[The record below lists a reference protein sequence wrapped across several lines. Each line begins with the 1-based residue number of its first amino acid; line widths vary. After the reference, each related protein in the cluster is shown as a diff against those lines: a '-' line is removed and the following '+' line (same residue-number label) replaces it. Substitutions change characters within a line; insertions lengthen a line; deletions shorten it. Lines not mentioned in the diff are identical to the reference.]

1 MQSSEEMGMFIKDW
15 KKDLFTIPNMLSL
28 FRLLLI
34 PVYVVIY
41 LNAETAVDYY
51 IAGGILAV
59 SCLTDMID
67 GQIARH
73 FNMISTIGKILDPLA
88 DKITQ
93 FTLIVCLAIT
103 YPVLIPL
110 MVLFFIK
117 EVFQLV
123 AGFLTLRKGKM
134 LSGALISG
142 KICTAVLFVSLIVLV
157 MFPQIPAEAVNVI
170 MAVDTILLMIAFL
183 HYAIT
188 YFTHGTMIQELDPKE
203 NEENA

>member
-1 MQSSEEMGMFIKDW
+1 MFIKDW
-15 KKDLFTIPNMLSL
+15 KKDFFTIPNMLSL

-34 PVYVVIY
+34 PVYIVIY
-41 LNAETAVDYY
+41 LNAQSDIDFY

-88 DKITQ
+88 DKVTQ
-93 FTLIVCLAIT
+93 FSLIVCLAIKH
-103 YPVLIPL
+103 PVLIPL
-110 MVLFFIK
+110 TVLFFIK

-123 AGFLTLRKGKM
+123 AGLLTLRKGQM
-134 LSGALISG
+134 LAGALITG
-142 KICTAVLFVSLIVLV
+142 KISTAVLFVSLIVLV
-157 MFPQIPAEAVNVI
+157 MFPKIDPVAVNII
-170 MAVDTILLMIAFL
+170 MVVDGILLLISFL

-188 YFTHGTMIQELDPKE
+188 YFTHGKMIQELNPAEK
-203 NEENA
+203 EENT

>member
-1 MQSSEEMGMFIKDW
+1 MFIKDW

-34 PVYVVIY
+34 PVYIVIY
-41 LNAETAVDYY
+41 LNAENDIDYY

-88 DKITQ
+88 DKVTQ
-93 FTLIVCLAIT
+93 FSLIVCLAIE
-103 YPVLIPL
+103 YPILIPL

-117 EVFQLV
+117 EVFQLI
-123 AGFLTLRKGKM
+123 AGLFTLRKGQM
-134 LSGALISG
+134 LTGALITG
-142 KICTAVLFVSLIVLV
+142 KVCTAVLFVSLIVLV
-157 MFPQIPAEAVNVI
+157 MFPQMDPVAVNII
-170 MAVDTILLMIAFL
+170 MVVDSVLLLISFV

-188 YFTHGTMIQELDPKE
+188 YFTHGKMIQKLDQSE

>member
-1 MQSSEEMGMFIKDW
+1 MFIKDW
-15 KKDLFTIPNMLSL
+15 KKDFFTIPNMLSL

-34 PVYVVIY
+34 PVYVIIY
-41 LNAETAVDYY
+41 LNADSDVDYY

-93 FTLIVCLAIT
+93 FTLIVCLAIK

-123 AGFLTLRKGKM
+123 AGLLTLRKGQM
-134 LSGALISG
+134 LTGALITG
-142 KICTAVLFVSLIVLV
+142 KISTAVLFISLIILV
-157 MFPQIPAEAVNVI
+157 MFPGVPALAVKII
-170 MAVDTILLMIAFL
+170 MIVDGILLLTAFL

-188 YFTHGTMIQELDPKE
+188 YFTHGTMIQKLETTDR
-203 NEENA
+203 EENV

>member
-1 MQSSEEMGMFIKDW
+1 MEIKDW
-15 KKDLFTIPNMLSL
+15 KKDFFTIPNMLSL

-41 LNAETAVDYY
+41 LHAESFEDYF
-51 IAGGILAV
+51 IAGGIRAV

-88 DKITQ
+88 DKVTQ
-93 FTLIVCLAIT
+93 FSLIVCLAIK

-123 AGFLTLRKGKM
+123 AGLLTLRKGQM
-134 LSGALISG
+134 LTGALITG
-142 KICTAVLFVSLIVLV
+142 KISTAVLFVSLIVLV
-157 MFPQIPAEAVNVI
+157 MFPKMDPVAVNVI
-170 MAVDTILLMIAFL
+170 MLVDAILLLAAFL

-188 YFTHGTMIQELDPKE
+188 YFTHGAMIQKLEQPEKE
-203 NEENA
+203 EHA

>member
-1 MQSSEEMGMFIKDW
+1 MFIKDW

-34 PVYVVIY
+34 PVYIIIY
-41 LNAETAVDYY
+41 LNADADIDYY

-88 DKITQ
+88 DKVTQ
-93 FTLIVCLAIT
+93 FSLIVCLVIK

-123 AGFLTLRKGKM
+123 AGLLTLRKGQM
-134 LSGALISG
+134 LTGALITG
-142 KICTAVLFVSLIVLV
+142 KISTAVLFVSLIVLV
-157 MFPQIPAEAVNVI
+157 MFPTMDPVAVNVI
-170 MAVDTILLMIAFL
+170 MIVDTVLLLVSFV
-183 HYAIT
+183 HYAVT
-188 YFTHGTMIQELDPKE
+188 YFTHGSMIQKLEQSE
-203 NEENA
+203 EENA